1 MMSEPDPTLDDV
13 PLESAAQAE
22 VEAAEAEVTET
33 RPPRPPL
40 DDRTQLA
47 VGAGLAVAIIALLGS
62 VVGAWELIFA
72 GLILIIAG
80 LVAAGVAYVSSG
92 REAAPSIVPT
102 RDLLLAGGTI
112 AAVFGILYTAEI
124 LFALDIVD
132 SFGGVLG
139 ITLTFGLAVAGVL
152 LYFAATLWWADGPA
166 APWTEALAAR
176 DRATRLVLVGTAVFL
191 LGWLGNVT
199 IGIWFLRAGVEVIT
213 FILLAALVMRAA
225 ADPGEPLRLPLPPAF
240 VALGLS
246 IVAAIIAVQH
256 TGEILKT
263 NAGIAGW
270 FAHLLYVGGVVV
282 VIVGAGIG
290 SAEGSRTL
298 TEGPKGAAPP
308 A

>member
-13 PLESAAQAE
+13 PLESAVQAD
-22 VEAAEAEVTET
+22 AEAEEPEVTEA

-47 VGAGLAVAIIALLGS
+47 VGAGLAVAIIGLLGS
-62 VVGAWELIFA
+62 FVGAWELIFA
-72 GLILIIAG
+72 GLILIAAG
-80 LVAAGVAYVSSG
+80 LVPAGAAYMSSD
-92 REAAPSIVPT
+92 RAAAPSLTGT
-102 RDLLLAGGTI
+102 RDLILAGGSI
-112 AAVFGILYTAEI
+112 AAVLGILYTAEI

-139 ITLTFGLAVAGVL
+139 ITLTFGLAIAGVL
-152 LYFAATLWWADGPA
+152 LYFAATLWWTDGPA
-166 APWTEALAAR
+166 APWTGALAAH
-176 DRATRLVLVGTAVFL
+176 DRATRLVLIGTAVFL

-225 ADPGEPLRLPLPPAF
+225 ADPDEPLRLPLPPAF
-240 VALGLS
+240 VALALS
-246 IVAAIIAVQH
+246 IVAAIIALQH
-256 TGEILKT
+256 TGEILETK
-263 NAGIAGW
+263 AGIGGW
-270 FAHLLYVGGVVV
+270 IAHLLYVAGVVIV
-282 VIVGAGIG
+282 VVGAGIG